1 MLRIHAKPK
10 RFPRSMALQAWQSM
24 PSQLQHTCNVNHE
37 ENPDACRGNEMRYH
51 QQPSNPR
58 LRNCPQN
65 HLEIINAAVCTII
78 VRTSF
83 QLHAHV
89 HCNASHLHQSNYL
102 FSRNTVQ
109 PSDLAHCA
117 VIIFFSSSPGAN
129 KPINF
134 PRSPRRSLPIF
145 FLRDSGLIFLLIL
158 CAVKI
163 PLRKRFCR
171 KNCLFSQ
178 TQKPRTS
185 LN

>member
-1 MLRIHAKPK
+1 
-10 RFPRSMALQAWQSM
+10 M
-24 PSQLQHTCNVNHE
+24 PSQLQHTCNLNHEE
-37 ENPDACRGNEMRYH
+37 ENPDTCRENEIRYH

-58 LRNCPQN
+58 LRNYPQN

-102 FSRNTVQ
+102 FSCNTVQ

-117 VIIFFSSSPGAN
+117 VIIFFILTRRKQAN
-129 KPINF
+129 QLSKDTA
-134 PRSPRRSLPIF
+134 SLTSKSLF
-145 FLRDSGLIFLLIL
+145 FRDPGLIFLLIL

-171 KNCLFSQ
+171 NNCLFSQ